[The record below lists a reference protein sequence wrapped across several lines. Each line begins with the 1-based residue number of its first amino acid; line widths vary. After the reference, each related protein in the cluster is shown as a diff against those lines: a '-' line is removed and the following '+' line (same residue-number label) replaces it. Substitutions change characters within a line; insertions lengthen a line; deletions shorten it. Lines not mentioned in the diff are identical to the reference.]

1 MVPAAAELALGGIS
15 LIPLPVPATP
25 APPRRLRIVLH
36 APPAGVRWALQEGR
50 DRLVPP
56 TRVGLDVVVLE
67 TTITLG
73 PPAPDG
79 TRPCRGPA
87 VQGRPG
93 ARFVYAASGTYA
105 GESTAPSGR
114 RAKVPL
120 PDLPAALAA
129 AWDAAPDHVLE
140 ARVAGAA
147 KDGGPA
153 AATVPL
159 LDGGWRLAPPDVA

>member
-1 MVPAAAELALGGIS
+1 VGIS
-15 LIPLPVPATP
+15 SIPIPVPSTP
-25 APPRRLRIVLH
+25 ASPRPLRVVLL

-56 TRVGLDVVVLE
+56 RRVEPEAVVLE

-73 PPAPDG
+73 PAAADG

-105 GESTAPSGR
+105 GERSTPGGR

-120 PDLPAALAA
+120 PDLPAALVA
-129 AWDAAPDHVLE
+129 AWEAAPDHVLE
-140 ARVAGAA
+140 ARIAGTA
-147 KDGGPA
+147 KDGGAA

-159 LDGGWRLAPPDVA
+159 LDGGWRLVPPDAA